1 MGIKINIMADI
12 SSWQVYVQKDY
23 PGFCRILRE
32 FIDFTEIERIFFGSD
47 SPSFRSIM
55 SNTDWVQLV
64 KDLPNNAPEGIDFTE
79 AEINLILGGNAQRL
93 LGLS

>member
-1 MGIKINIMADI
+1 M
-12 SSWQVYVQKDY
+12 
-23 PGFCRILRE
+23 
-32 FIDFTEIERIFFGSD
+32 
-47 SPSFRSIM
+47 M
-55 SNTDWVQLV
+55 SNADWVQLV